1 MLKGSDTNKRRQ
13 GTPSQMLA
21 YDLKPG
27 ISFVGAACILQ
38 NPQSYGTVTLA
49 SSNPVDHPIIDPRFL
64 SHPFDREVMIDGI
77 RQALR
82 LLRAP
87 VYAADTVDVV
97 GPDPDA
103 SDEVVWEHAKKFF
116 GSSWH
121 MSCSVKM
128 GTSREDACVDSNF
141 KVLGLEGLRVCD
153 LSVCPFVTK

>member
-1 MLKGSDTNKRRQ
+1 
-13 GTPSQMLA
+13 MLA

-49 SSNPVDHPIIDPRFL
+49 SSNPLDHPIIDPRFL